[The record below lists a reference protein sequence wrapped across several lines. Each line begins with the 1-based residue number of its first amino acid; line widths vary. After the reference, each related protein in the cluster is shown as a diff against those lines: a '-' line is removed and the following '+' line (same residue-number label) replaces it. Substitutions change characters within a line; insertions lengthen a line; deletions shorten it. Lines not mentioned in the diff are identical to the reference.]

1 MGDKQWASV
10 NHYVTAQPLKQ
21 MDPNK
26 YNKMSLSSGATLSK
40 KAVPYMILDEDDRYS
55 AEFAKFSQNPALKQL
70 LLDTGDAKIYVYLN
84 SRPAIRLTNLEK
96 VRDNLKTNT
105 F

>member
-1 MGDKQWASV
+1 
-10 NHYVTAQPLKQ
+10 
-21 MDPNK
+21 
-26 YNKMSLSSGATLSK
+26 MSLSSGSTLSK

-55 AEFAKFSQNPALKQL
+55 AEFAKFSQNPGLKQL